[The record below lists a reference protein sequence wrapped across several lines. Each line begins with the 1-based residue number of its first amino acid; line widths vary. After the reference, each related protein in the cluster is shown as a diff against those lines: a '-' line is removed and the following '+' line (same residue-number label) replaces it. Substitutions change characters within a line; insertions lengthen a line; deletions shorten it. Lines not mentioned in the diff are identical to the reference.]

1 MQQRWVAASQIAL
14 EEGSSD
20 VSKNMQSTN
29 LRLSYVYESLPQY
42 NYFDQEVNPAFKN
55 CSKVFDDEKASKK

>member
-20 VSKNMQSTN
+20 VSKNTQSTY
-29 LRLSYVYESLPQY
+29 LPLSHVYESLPQY
-42 NYFDQEVNPAFKN
+42 NYFDEEVNPAFKN
-55 CSKVFDDEKASKK
+55 YSKVFDEEKIAKK